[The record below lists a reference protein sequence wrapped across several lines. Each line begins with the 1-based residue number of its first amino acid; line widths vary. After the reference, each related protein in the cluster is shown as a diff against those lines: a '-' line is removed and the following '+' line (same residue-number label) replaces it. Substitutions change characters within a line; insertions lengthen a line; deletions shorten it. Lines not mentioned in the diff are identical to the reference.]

1 MNTPTFLRFKRL
13 SAFILPCTALWLACL
28 LPWTAQSQ
36 SIVLPGQDGVIF
48 QRCGAGQGA
57 QLDLAIDF
65 SDAGLTQVQ
74 VQVEK
79 FNSYSAT
86 SPGPFIGWT
95 DYNCTQYPG
104 AGSNIKMVS
113 INLGGG
119 LYRITIRRK
128 DNTSVVAPGKIMGV
142 GEVFYVAGQS
152 NTTGKGDVPTPALDG
167 TVSKYWRYFENIKDF
182 TPASVDPSQLT
193 TACHPAPGYPSSF
206 PKDADGSDPGKTYVA
221 HWDYFMQE
229 MVKAWGVPIAVYQA
243 GWAGTKVSEWARGS
257 FGLKACR
264 LAQNFVAGGPG
275 TYPYYNLTRLFNE
288 RKLNGIRAVLWHQG
302 EFDALV
308 NTSGTSY
315 RDSLQYLISN
325 FRSQIKTAMGVTTN
339 VPWVVAK
346 ASWQNGQTNS
356 TLTAQQVTVAGQANN
371 WSGPDTD
378 LIGSADRDPD
388 NTHFNTNGLKKI
400 ADAWKDKLVNTNF
413 LSQSVP
419 VPGFQHAVCCTPPA
433 APTISPQ
440 SVTITAGQSVTL
452 NASGCPGG
460 VISWKYGQT
469 GTQITVSPSLT
480 DTYWAKCTVGGCASQ
495 LSAEATVTVN
505 QPPASCYT
513 LDHAGIYYDG
523 NPSTPNKRMTRTLS
537 NGVYKV
543 NLQAE
548 SSDPSQVWRI
558 DDVGG
563 YKKIS
568 RPTNTSQV
576 LGVVNDGNSQNNEI
590 TLVTYTGNDSQ
601 LWTQDNSG
609 SITTNCSGCYAFFR
623 KNSSY
628 AMGSIKGPWGTGSGS
643 SAENDYGLVPG
654 SDASTYGFAKLVLKP
669 ATCPTTGI
677 REAAGEIQ
685 MREDHPLV
693 VSPNP
698 NEGRF
703 SVTFALASG
712 QQAQLTVT
720 DMQGRS
726 WYEKSVRT
734 PGQHREEIDLR
745 KKVAGTVLVT
755 LRTGGQ
761 VQSRKVLIRSNE

>member
-1 MNTPTFLRFKRL
+1 MHLA
-13 SAFILPCTALWLACL
+13 SGTAL
-28 LPWTAQSQ
+28 SQ
-36 SIVLPGQDGVIF
+36 SIVLPGQDGVVF
-48 QRCGAGQGA
+48 QRCGVGQGA
-57 QLDLAIDF
+57 QLDLAVDF

-86 SPGPFIGWT
+86 SPSAFLGWT

-113 INLGGG
+113 VNLGGG

-128 DNTSVVAPGKIMGV
+128 DNPSVITPGKIMGV

-152 NTTGKGDVPTPALDG
+152 NTTGKGSVTTPSLDG
-167 TVSKYWRYFENIKDF
+167 TVSSYWRYFENIKDF
-182 TPASVDPSQLT
+182 ATGSVDPSQLT

-206 PKDADGSDPGKTYVA
+206 WKDADGSDPNKTYVA
-221 HWDYFMQE
+221 HWAYFMQE
-229 MVKAWGVPIAVYQA
+229 LVKAWGVPIAVYQA
-243 GWAGTKVSEWARGS
+243 GWAGTKMSEWARGS
-257 FGLKACR
+257 FGQKACR

-308 NTSGTSY
+308 QTSGTSY

-339 VPWVVAK
+339 VPWVIAK
-346 ASWQNGQTNS
+346 TSWQGSQVNS
-356 TLTAQQVTVAGQANN
+356 TITTQQVTVAGQANN

-378 LIGSADRDPD
+378 AFISSGDRDPD
-388 NTHFNTNGLKKI
+388 NVHFSTTGLVKV
-400 ADAWKDKLVNTNF
+400 ANAWKDKLVNTNF

-419 VPGFQHAVCCTPPA
+419 VPAFQHSVCCSPPA
-433 APTISPQ
+433 APTVSPQ
-440 SVTITAGQSVTL
+440 STTITAGQSVTL
-452 NASGCPGG
+452 TASGCPVGG
-460 VISWKYGQT
+460 VVTWKYGQS
-469 GTQITVSPSLT
+469 GVQITVTPSST

-495 LSAEATVTVN
+495 MSAEATVTVN
-505 QPPASCYT
+505 QPQGTCVT

-523 NPSTPNKRMTRTLS
+523 NASTPNKRMTRTLS

-548 SSDPSQVWRI
+548 STDPSQVWRI
-558 DDVGG
+558 DNVGG
-563 YKKIS
+563 FKKIS
-568 RPTNTSQV
+568 RPTNTNQV
-576 LGVVNDGNSQNNEI
+576 LGVAGNGNSQNDEI
-590 TLVTYTGNDSQ
+590 TLVTYIGDDSQ

-609 SITTNCSGCYAFFR
+609 SIATNCAGCYAFFR

-628 AMGSIKGPWGTGSGS
+628 AMGGIKGSWGTGSGS
-643 SAENDYGLVPG
+643 TAENDYGLVPG
-654 SDASTYGFAKLVLKP
+654 SDASTFGFAKLVVKP
-669 ATCPTTGI
+669 ATCPTTGL
-677 REAAGEIQ
+677 REGAGEIQ
-685 MREDHPLV
+685 VRENDNFI

-698 NEGRF
+698 NEGKF
-703 SVTFALASG
+703 SVTFSLSSG
-712 QQAQLTVT
+712 DKAQLTVT

-726 WYEKSVRT
+726 WYEKSIHA
-734 PGQHREEIDLR
+734 PGQHLEEIDLR
-745 KKVAGTVLVT
+745 KKVNGTVLVT
-755 LRTGGQ
+755 LRTADQ
-761 VQSRKVLIRSNE
+761 VLSRKVLIGSN